1 MLIYDE
7 NHVKIGTSGYERVQE
22 VQGGRR
28 QIQSHRRGAQGIRAV
43 QIIKKYGHKSG
54 KCTND
59 EYPKGNTKN
68 NKRVKLQSPQ
78 APNQK

>member
-28 QIQSHRRGAQGIRAV
+28 QIQSHLRGVQGIKGGTNY
-43 QIIKKYGHKSG
+43 KKVRSQKRKRHK
-54 KCTND
+54 
-59 EYPKGNTKN
+59 
-68 NKRVKLQSPQ
+68 
-78 APNQK
+78 